1 MSVAGREAVF
11 EELRGAFVELMGAER
26 RLRGRDP
33 HRAGELSHGQVRALF
48 QLDAQEETTA
58 GCLARWA
65 DVSPASM
72 TAMLDQ
78 LGRDGFVTRRRSET
92 DRRQV
97 LVSLTDAG
105 RERLDAKRAAWQ
117 SRWLELLGGH
127 SEEELAA
134 AVRVMHSIS
143 ELLDSLG
150 RA

>member
-1 MSVAGREAVF
+1 MTVAARDAVI
-11 EELRGAFVELMGAER
+11 EELRGAFMELMGAER

-33 HRAGELSHGQVRALF
+33 HRAGDLSHGQVRALF
-48 QLDAQEETTA
+48 QLDRDEESTA
-58 GCLARWA
+58 GCLARAA

-78 LGRDGFVTRRRSET
+78 LERDGFITRRRSET

-143 ELLDSLG
+143 ELLHSLG